1 MINKLI
7 DVALYILDWIYNI
20 PTITNY
26 FNFWNELTGYI
37 ASYQYTLT
45 NILEGIY
52 FFVGKTL
59 VVFVWDFSIA
69 CFGIACILAVIYLIG
84 QFVP

>member
-1 MINKLI
+1 MINLLV
-7 DVALYILDWIYNI
+7 DVFIKILNWVY
-20 PTITNY
+20 TLGTVSEY
-26 FNFWNELTGYI
+26 FEFWNTLTGYI
-37 ASYQYTLT
+37 SSYQFTLT

-52 FFVGKTL
+52 FFLGKTL

-69 CFGIACILAVIYLIG
+69 VFCLAIIFAIINLIG

>member
-1 MINKLI
+1 MINKLV
-7 DVALYILDWIYNI
+7 DVFIYILDWVY
-20 PTITNY
+20 TLGTVHEY
-26 FNFWNELTGYI
+26 FEFWDTLTGYI
-37 ASYQYTLT
+37 ADYRFTLT
-45 NILEGIY
+45 NLLEGIY

-69 CFGIACILAVIYLIG
+69 VFCLAIIFAIVNLIG

>member
-1 MINKLI
+1 MINKL
-7 DVALYILDWIYNI
+7 VGVFLNILDWFYDFFDLAY
-20 PTITNY
+20 Y
-26 FNFWNELTGYI
+26 FDFWNTLTGNL
-37 ASYQYTLT
+37 AQQHSTLQ

-52 FFVGKTL
+52 FFMGKQL

-69 CFGIACILAVIYLIG
+69 VFVLAIVFAIINLIG

>member
-7 DVALYILDWIYNI
+7 DIFIYILDWVY
-20 PTITNY
+20 TVGTVQEY
-26 FNFWNELTGYI
+26 FEFWDTLTGYI
-37 ASYQYTLT
+37 ANYQYTLT

-59 VVFVWDFSIA
+59 VVFVWDFSIGVF
-69 CFGIACILAVIYLIG
+69 CLAIIFAIINLIG